1 MLIIIVLLN
10 DVKLQI
16 LFLDQ
21 INVYESKLQ
30 QQKTQLENALEKLDN
45 AEKECSRLSSE
56 NGNLISKVIYHFN
69 NMNDFENSLIIQN
82 KTVFKS

>member
-1 MLIIIVLLN
+1 MLIIIALLN

-21 INVYESKLQ
+21 VNVYESKLQ

-56 NGNLISKVIYHFN
+56 NGNSVLKVIYHFN
-69 NMNDFENSLIIQN
+69 DRNHFENSLIIQN
-82 KTVFKS
+82 KEVFKS

>member
-1 MLIIIVLLN
+1 MLIIIALLN

-30 QQKTQLENALEKLDN
+30 QQKTQLENALEKLPDHVN
-45 AEKECSRLSSE
+45 PTTIKLVFVA
-56 NGNLISKVIYHFN
+56 
-69 NMNDFENSLIIQN
+69 SLLCTQH
-82 KTVFKS
+82 

>member
-1 MLIIIVLLN
+1 MLIIIALLN

-69 NMNDFENSLIIQN
+69 NRNDFENSLIIQN
-82 KTVFKS
+82 KEVFKS

>member
-1 MLIIIVLLN
+1 MLIIIALLN

-56 NGNLISKVIYHFN
+56 NGNLISKVIILTIG
-69 NMNDFENSLIIQN
+69 MILKI
-82 KTVFKS
+82 V